1 MLRRYLTMIVC
12 FGFLTACGGGGGGGG
27 GDQHIASTLTFQFK
41 TAWGAYQ
48 QQSTIFPITLSGTAT
63 NSTLGSYAIS
73 GSGTVTQTS
82 GISTQPNMNGL
93 GGTVQ
98 AIMVTRV
105 YQFTALVHGNSIPQT
120 LTDIAYY
127 DPTSYAYMGGTFT
140 DNTRSMVNN
149 VLLQWSLPPDTVK
162 CCIAG
167 LGNSFYR
174 TSFALNNPPTHDYLY
189 TVTADTANSVFV
201 NLIDYTAAGANRS
214 YRLDDTNT
222 LKPVTENI
230 NMAALVLVNGAPYS
244 FNAAVTFNY

>member
-1 MLRRYLTMIVC
+1 MIVL
-12 FGFLTACGGGGGGGG
+12 FGFLTACGGGGGGSGTPPPVV
-27 GDQHIASTLTFQFK
+27 STLTFQFK

-48 QQSTIFPITLSGTAT
+48 QQSTIFPMTLSGTAT
-63 NSTLGSYAIS
+63 NTTLGSYPIS

-82 GISTQPNMNGL
+82 GTSTQPNMNEL

-105 YQFTALVHGNSIPQT
+105 YQFTAHVHGVSVPQT
-120 LTDIAYY
+120 LTDVAYY

-140 DNTRSMVNN
+140 DNTGSMVNN

-174 TSFALNNPPTHDYLY
+174 TSFALNNLPTHDYLY

-201 NLIDYTAAGANRS
+201 NLTDYTAAGANRS

-230 NMAALVLVNGAPYS
+230 NMVALVLVNGVPYT